1 MTCNI
6 SKIFVSYCK
15 QVLFSVSIQILHS
28 ECEFRGPL
36 AKKETFQ
43 HFFNFNIM
51 SLGTAQQSKKSFETN
66 IIEYKINKESMS
78 NIKSKGIF
86 WSTKLLQTSD
96 CSFYWNC
103 SLFETDKLIR
113 IIQD

>member
-1 MTCNI
+1 
-6 SKIFVSYCK
+6 
-15 QVLFSVSIQILHS
+15 
-28 ECEFRGPL
+28 
-36 AKKETFQ
+36 
-43 HFFNFNIM
+43 M

-78 NIKSKGIF
+78 KIKSKGIF
-86 WSTKLLQTSD
+86 WSTELLQTSD

-113 IIQD
+113 IIQDYQLLNIFEHQSS